1 MVFSEVREYQ
11 FGDDTRTIDWNVT
24 ARYGHPYIKLFDEE
38 RGQEIMLVIDVSA
51 SMYYGEGN
59 YSKIEKSIE
68 LLATLA
74 FSAAANHDKIGA
86 IFIGERIERYFPP
99 KKDRRHIYSI
109 IDALIELKPRG
120 KKTNL
125 NEALLFLNGI
135 KSKRLYC
142 FLISDFRDEA
152 LVSKELIYCSKKHS
166 LLAIKMQSNSE
177 RKLNIKGIHCIE
189 NPETGERIWVNGF
202 SKLMAKIINQEFNGH
217 DKLVS
222 DYFKKLNIPLVSIES
237 HDETLAPLLQL
248 FLEKR

>member
-51 SMYYGEGN
+51 SMYYGDEFC
-59 YSKIEKSIE
+59 SKIEKSIE
-68 LLATLA
+68 VFATLA

-86 IFIGERIERYFPP
+86 LFVSDQIEQYFPP
-99 KKDRRHIYSI
+99 KKDKRHIYAI

-125 NEALLFLNGI
+125 NDAFLFLNGL
-135 KSKRLYC
+135 KNKKLFC
-142 FLISDFRDEA
+142 FMLSDFRDDTF
-152 LVSKELIYCSKKHS
+152 LSKELSYFSKKHA
-166 LLAIKMQSNSE
+166 LYAIKIQSNSE
-177 RKLNIKGIHCIE
+177 KRLNIKGIHCVE

-202 SKLMAKIINQEFNGH
+202 SRFMSRIIDKEFISHELNM
-217 DKLVS
+217 VES
-222 DYFKKLNIPLVSIES
+222 FRNLNIPCISIES
-237 HDETLAPLLQL
+237 NDETLAPLLQL
-248 FLEKR
+248 FMQK